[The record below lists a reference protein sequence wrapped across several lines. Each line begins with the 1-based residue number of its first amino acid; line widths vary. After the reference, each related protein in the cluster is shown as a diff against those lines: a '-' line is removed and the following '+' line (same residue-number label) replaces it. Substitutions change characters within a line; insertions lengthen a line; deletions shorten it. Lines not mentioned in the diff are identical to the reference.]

1 MTDLT
6 GIQMDV
12 DKNFLLDQIQVSK
25 LQQAELSAQVEILEK
40 KSSVM
45 NRTGLTDNS
54 GLKSYKK
61 GAFDEKNSF

>member
-6 GIQMDV
+6 GIQMDA

-25 LQQAELSAQVEILEK
+25 LQQAELAAQVEILEK

-45 NRTGLTDNS
+45 NRTGLTNNS
-54 GLKSYKK
+54 GL
-61 GAFDEKNSF
+61 NS